1 MQHVRSYLPWL
12 VGWIVIGL
20 GQGIVTASIT
30 TLTIKVLLLGAARV
44 LP

>member
-1 MQHVRSYLPWL
+1 MQHVQSYLPWL
-12 VGWIVIGL
+12 VGWMVFGL
-20 GQGIVTASIT
+20 GQGIAAASIT